1 MLDRFVHPLV
11 SIEQEVVAGQE
22 SGGSKI
28 AEVLGSEFVG
38 REHPLDHFIVRSI
51 VIEGFDDP
59 IAPVP
64 HVQLAVAELV
74 TESPPIAK
82 PPYVHPVSG
91 PAFAVLGILEQSVD
105 GRFIPSCIPL
115 ARQAVPLLGL
125 GWQAD
130 QIDIE
135 PAQQHVVGG
144 LGLGN
149 DTALGVEFVQESVDG
164 MRGPVLCEGDCW
176 SDQGLEG
183 PVLAGI
189 WIGLFVGD
197 ALGPL
202 ADPSLDDFDLLGFE
216 WFSFVLRRHA
226 NARLAARDSLD
237 DPALE
242 RFIRDDRR
250 SRIATGKDTFER
262 IEP

>member
-1 MLDRFVHPLV
+1 
-11 SIEQEVVAGQE
+11 
-22 SGGSKI
+22 
-28 AEVLGSEFVG
+28 
-38 REHPLDHFIVRSI
+38 
-51 VIEGFDDP
+51 
-59 IAPVP
+59 
-64 HVQLAVAELV
+64 
-74 TESPPIAK
+74 
-82 PPYVHPVSG
+82 
-91 PAFAVLGILEQSVD
+91 
-105 GRFIPSCIPL
+105 
-115 ARQAVPLLGL
+115 
-125 GWQAD
+125 
-130 QIDIE
+130 
-135 PAQQHVVGG
+135 
-144 LGLGN
+144 
-149 DTALGVEFVQESVDG
+149 

-202 ADPSLDDFDLLGFE
+202 ADPSLDDFDLLAFE

-242 RFIRDDRR
+242 RFIRDYRR
-250 SRIATGKDTFER
+250 ARIATGKDAFER